1 MGLIARSVTSKRFPF
16 SQLSKNVKK
25 MEQIKMVA
33 MKYGVEDQL
42 HLHRNRRD
50 WSVLGAHEEMLQHI
64 SKSFYLLSIIIDL
77 FSRRYHRSQISEA
90 EQVQVGGRP
99 FPSRCCLL
107 QAIPGLTIFE
117 AGNLQGPARNDY
129 PMGQLSS

>member
-33 MKYGVEDQL
+33 MKYGVENQL

-50 WSVLGAHEEMLQHI
+50 WSVLGAHEEMLQLPWGPWAR
-64 SKSFYLLSIIIDL
+64 KVLVGAVGL
-77 FSRRYHRSQISEA
+77 RGAA
-90 EQVQVGGRP
+90 E
-99 FPSRCCLL
+99 
-107 QAIPGLTIFE
+107 
-117 AGNLQGPARNDY
+117 
-129 PMGQLSS
+129 

>member
-1 MGLIARSVTSKRFPF
+1 
-16 SQLSKNVKK
+16 
-25 MEQIKMVA
+25 MVA
-33 MKYGVEDQL
+33 MKYRVEDQL

-64 SKSFYLLSIIIDL
+64 SRSSYLLSIITYL

-90 EQVQVGGRP
+90 EQIQVGGRP

-107 QAIPGLTIFE
+107 QAITGLKIFE
-117 AGNLQGPARNDY
+117 AGNFQGPARNNY